1 MIEKMKF
8 LSLTAPKTEFD
19 RVVDSYLSKY
29 EIHLENALSELRSV
43 KDLRPFVETNPYR
56 EEWKLANDLVQNLPA
71 QNTPV
76 RERSLEEAVDAVRS
90 IRQTLAQLN
99 DREAELE
106 KQLETYTAS
115 YEQVA
120 PFTQLNYDISSILHF
135 RCIKFR
141 FGRISLEYFEKFQ
154 SFVYDAVDTILF
166 KCREDEEY
174 VWLVYFTPA
183 PCADKVDAIYASMHF
198 ERLFL
203 PDDYEG
209 TPKEAAQLLEEKIAG
224 VKADLEKLRKE
235 RQSVLESRREEL
247 TGAAERLNRYTR
259 NFDVRKLAACTNH
272 DDNTFFILCGWMT
285 ARDAAAFQ
293 KESESD
299 KDLFLILEPDHN
311 DILSKPPTKMRN
323 PGIFRPFE
331 MFIQMYG
338 LPDYNEIDPT
348 ILVAITYSVF
358 FGFMFGDMG
367 QGLCLLIGGFL
378 LYRAKKMNL
387 AAIISCCGFF
397 STIFGFLF
405 GSIFGFEDIINAAWL
420 RPGEAMTTLPFIG
433 RLNTVFVIAV
443 ALGMGIIILTMI
455 LNIINSIRAHDPE
468 KTWFDTNGAAG
479 LVFYAAMAS
488 VIVLFMTGHPLPAG
502 IVLAVMFGIPLLLM
516 FFKEPLTALVEKKA
530 AAIEGSKG
538 MFVVQGFFELFEVLL
553 SYFSNTIS
561 FVRVGAFAVSHA
573 AMMEVVLMLAGY
585 ESGSASSVNWLVVV
599 LGNVFVCGMEGLI
612 VGIQVLRLEYYELF
626 SRFYR
631 GTGRAFKPYGRSS
644 KAN

>member
-71 QNTPV
+71 QSTPV

-299 KDLFLILEPDHN
+299 EDLFLILEPDHN

-530 AAIEGSKG
+530 AAIEGGKG

>member
-71 QNTPV
+71 QSTPV

-166 KCREDEEY
+166 KCQEDEEY

-299 KDLFLILEPDHN
+299 EDLFLILEPDHN

-455 LNIINSIRAHDPE
+455 LNIINSVRAHDPE

>member
-71 QNTPV
+71 QSTPV
-76 RERSLEEAVDAVRS
+76 RELSLEEAVDAVRS

-224 VKADLEKLRKE
+224 VKADLESIRKE

-405 GSIFGFEDIINAAWL
+405 GSIFGFEDIIDAAWL

-530 AAIEGSKG
+530 AAIEGGKG

>member
-71 QNTPV
+71 QSTPV

-166 KCREDEEY
+166 KCQEDEEY

-224 VKADLEKLRKE
+224 IKADLESIRKE

-299 KDLFLILEPDHN
+299 EDLFLILEPDHN

-405 GSIFGFEDIINAAWL
+405 GSIFGFEDIIDAAWL

-455 LNIINSIRAHDPE
+455 LNIINSVRAHDPE

>member
-71 QNTPV
+71 QSTPV
-76 RERSLEEAVDAVRS
+76 RELSLEEAVDAVRS

-166 KCREDEEY
+166 KCQEDEEY

-224 VKADLEKLRKE
+224 IKADLESIRKE

-405 GSIFGFEDIINAAWL
+405 GSIFGFEDIIDAAWL